1 MKKKAKVKKPTAAER
16 KAALVKVA
24 EDILDNKIFT
34 SNHVQEQNMVTMVFP
49 ILSFLDKKTL
59 AKMQKDDVTLVYE
72 YVDKAAPRGVN
83 GYPMFFSCRFL
94 TRGEATEMWGYY
106 ERMKAAKEAAKAGL

>member
-1 MKKKAKVKKPTAAER
+1 MKKAKVKKPTAAER

-34 SNHVQEQNMVTMVFP
+34 SNHVAEQNMVTMVFP
-49 ILSFLDKKTL
+49 ILSFLDKKMLT
-59 AKMQKDDVTLVYE
+59 KMQKDDVVLMYE
-72 YVDKAAPRGVN
+72 YMDKAGPRGVN

-94 TRGEATEMWGYY
+94 TRSEATEMWSYY
-106 ERMKAAKEAAKAGL
+106 NKMKDSREQAKAAL